1 LPTELRKLQAL
12 VAKGLAATDAM
23 WPAIRV
29 AYDWVHRAARL
40 LENEDELT
48 GAEVRQRMDDLL
60 AEIRDDQA
68 TVGTLQPALAHCLK
82 VSASY
87 WPGLFHCYDIPG
99 LPRTNN
105 ALEQF
110 FGSVRYHHRRASGRI
125 RASAATVVRGSV
137 RALASTVSRHHLFGE
152 YDLRHPN
159 LAQPGPVAR
168 LAPFPRTA
176 PGGATTTGPLPQRS
190 RRLLG
195 HAGEHATQA
204 EFAVLEKTP
213 SRTLSGRAFPIWS
226 GRDDLNLRPPEPH

>member
-152 YDLRHPN
+152 YELRHPN
-159 LAQPGPVAR
+159 LDRWRDLRRSLELRQEAR
-168 LAPFPRTA
+168 RQQGRFRKDPAAYLATLESMLLKPS
-176 PGGATTTGPLPQRS
+176 LPS
-190 RRLLG
+190 
-195 HAGEHATQA
+195 
-204 EFAVLEKTP
+204 
-213 SRTLSGRAFPIWS
+213 
-226 GRDDLNLRPPEPH
+226 